1 MSTNTTE
8 TQDQAV
14 VCNLITQRNRF
25 LSLLTPPA
33 RYTPVSPYPTYTK
46 TQLDMRRK
54 VEILQ
59 YKKNTTQLYQTTK
72 SQKWSQLANANSNRY
87 TICSKNPYVASPSS
101 ACDVPGPLVYLSY
114 DPTVPLYN
122 YATGQ
127 NTYAMYYTSP
137 DVTWDFKLS
146 SDISGG
152 NMVAALEGETEP
164 QEGEE
169 GYEII
174 EYEATPN
181 QLIGTLMIQN
191 IKDPITTYRFTIP
204 IGLFVTGKTMGEP
217 SGNLVTTQI
226 TSAALKVYFYSDTV
240 SGADPTTPPLL
251 TIPITN
257 SLTNTNILDLSMS
270 LIPTVVGGNFSA
282 SQYIGDIIVPNI
294 KLNTAYGFLYDFRL
308 YAELSYQPMNDPT
321 IIQSSVLFGV
331 YMNMPPYDTSAN
343 GCIVTPQRPGLLSNY
358 LPCSLVQTGP

>member
-1 MSTNTTE
+1 MSTDTTTTE
-8 TQDQAV
+8 TQDQTV

-33 RYTPVSPYPTYTK
+33 RYTPVSPYPIYTK
-46 TQLDMRRK
+46 AQLDMRRK

-122 YATGQ
+122 YSTGQ

-137 DVTWDFKLS
+137 EVTWDFKLS
-146 SDISGG
+146 EDISGG
-152 NMVAALEGETEP
+152 SMVVADVHFTVF
-164 QEGEE
+164 QEGGTEHKL
-169 GYEII
+169 IQ
-174 EYEATPN
+174 N
-181 QLIGTLMIQN
+181 QITGTIVVQN
-191 IKDPITTYRFTIP
+191 IKEITTTYKYTIP
-204 IGLFVTGKTMGEP
+204 IGLFVRGKTIGVPLTILEKIM
-217 SGNLVTTQI
+217 I
-226 TSAALKVYFYSDTV
+226 TDAALNIFYYNQDNSIDAN
-240 SGADPTTPPLL
+240 STPVLS
-251 TIPITN
+251 IPITN
-257 SLTNTNILDLSMS
+257 SFTNTNILDLSMS
-270 LIPTVVGGNFSA
+270 FLPTVTNGDFNC

-294 KLNTAYGFLYDFRL
+294 TLNTSYGFLYDLKL
-308 YAELSYQPMNDPT
+308 YFEITYSPLENSTISNND
-321 IIQSSVLFGV
+321 LEFGV
-331 YMNMPPYDTSAN
+331 YINMPPYDTSSN
-343 GCIVTPQRPGLLSNY
+343 GCIVTPQRPGLISNY